1 MMLLKVK
8 DTEYKIK
15 FGYNSFCDTDLLDR
29 TSALIRIF
37 KGEEVADDKDVF
49 GMGKIKELFSCVR
62 DLLFVG
68 FQTYN
73 PVNSARDIGD
83 ILDDYKEEETE
94 EDKRSILDLFTRL
107 TEELMEEGFLS
118 DLLKVMGDSE
128 EEPEIAKIP
137 QDHKKPKKNA
147 ATQK

>member
-68 FQTYN
+68 FQKYN

-118 DLLKVMGDSE
+118 DLLKVMGDSK

>member
-1 MMLLKVK
+1 
-8 DTEYKIK
+8 
-15 FGYNSFCDTDLLDR
+15 
-29 TSALIRIF
+29 
-37 KGEEVADDKDVF
+37 
-49 GMGKIKELFSCVR
+49 MGKIKELFSCVR

-68 FQTYN
+68 FQKYN

-107 TEELMEEGFLS
+107 TEEFMEEGFLS
-118 DLLKVMGDSE
+118 DLLKVIGDSK

>member
-68 FQTYN
+68 FQKYN

-118 DLLKVMGDSE
+118 DLLKVIGDSK

>member
-68 FQTYN
+68 FQKYN

-118 DLLKVMGDSE
+118 DLLKVIGDSKE
-128 EEPEIAKIP
+128 ESEIAKIP

>member
-68 FQTYN
+68 FQKYN

-118 DLLKVMGDSE
+118 DLLKVIGDSKE
-128 EEPEIAKIP
+128 EQEIAKIP

>member
-68 FQTYN
+68 FQKYN

-118 DLLKVMGDSE
+118 DLLKVIGGSK